1 MPGSVPQPLPT
12 SCSPVPS
19 TSSSRRSKVMLS
31 RRDFIKGTAL
41 VSIGTAAGPLLK
53 GSLAFAAQNP
63 AYAAANNGRVLVLVQ
78 MAGGN
83 DGLNTLVPVGD
94 SAYRSARKL
103 LGVADEAALPLEPGF
118 GLHPNLTGLKGLW
131 DSGKLAAVRGVG
143 YPGQDYSHFKSMAI
157 WQAGDPGL
165 SFQDGWLGRTL
176 EALESEQHD
185 PFFGFNAGT
194 STPAEMRTADIPI
207 ISVRDEAD
215 YAFKVRAKPGD
226 STDPRS
232 ATLLKLYEQYPSASP
247 YGVLL
252 ETTVDSAV
260 ASSAQLAEA
269 AKVYKPAVEYPQTSF
284 ASGLSLLAEVI
295 VGGLGMR
302 VGHITLGGFDT
313 HSSQATDH
321 PRLMQELDQGL
332 TAFYNDLAAQGKA
345 QDVLVL
351 TWSEFGRRVQ
361 ENASGGTD
369 HGAASVLFALGDH
382 VKRGLYGDPP
392 DLQKLVDNG
401 NVPFTTDFRRVY
413 ATVIERWL
421 GVPSEPLLG
430 EQWQPLEFLPAA

>member
-1 MPGSVPQPLPT
+1 MI
-12 SCSPVPS
+12 
-19 TSSSRRSKVMLS
+19 S

-41 VSIGTAAGPLLK
+41 VSIGATAGSLLK

-63 AYAAANNGRVLVLVQ
+63 AYTAADNGKVLVLVQ

-94 SAYRSARKL
+94 SAYRSARRT

-118 GLHPNLTGLKGLW
+118 GLHPDLAGLKGLW
-131 DSGKLAAVRGVG
+131 DQGKLAAVRGVG

-165 SFQDGWLGRTL
+165 TFQDGWLGRTL
-176 EALESEQHD
+176 EALESQQHD
-185 PFFGFNAGT
+185 PFFGFNVGT
-194 STPAEMRTADIPI
+194 STPAEMRSAEIPI
-207 ISVRDEAD
+207 PSVQNEAD
-215 YAFKVRAKPGD
+215 YGFKVRNKPDDG
-226 STDPRS
+226 SDPRT
-232 ATLLKLYEQYPSASP
+232 ATLLKLYEQYPAASP
-247 YGVLL
+247 YGVLI
-252 ETTVDSAV
+252 ETAVDSAV
-260 ASSAQLAEA
+260 ASSKQLADA
-269 AKVYKPAVEYPQTSF
+269 GKVYKPAVEYPKTSF
-284 ASGLSLLAEVI
+284 ASGLSLLSEVI

-369 HGAASVLFALGDH
+369 HGAASVLFALGDG
-382 VKRGLYGDPP
+382 VQRGLYGDPP
-392 DLQKLVDNG
+392 DLKNLVDNG

-430 EQWQPLEFLPAA
+430 QVWEPLGFLKAA